1 MPVGGGSVT
10 QFWLLVV
17 IARGWLTGVV
27 TSAAWS
33 SRRSAASFSRRRAA
47 RARARG
53 VVMSCWI
60 GRDWHVGVDAE
71 LGIHP
76 GACVP
81 GGLGVERAD
90 ADVDADI
97 ISASVDGAK
106 DRAVVSGDILQ
117 DLMVMTDRR
126 VGGFLTGA
134 LFVFFLSRCG
144 SLFGK

>member
-1 MPVGGGSVT
+1 
-10 QFWLLVV
+10 
-17 IARGWLTGVV
+17 
-27 TSAAWS
+27 
-33 SRRSAASFSRRRAA
+33 
-47 RARARG
+47 
-53 VVMSCWI
+53 MSCWM

-81 GGLGVERAD
+81 GGLEVARAD

-97 ISASVDGAK
+97 IRASVDGAK

-134 LFVFFLSRCG
+134 LFVFFFVTLWFFVREMNVVA
-144 SLFGK
+144 LFRWRSVWLCYYMV